1 MSIFS
6 CRAPFR
12 QRLTVLGLLIGV
24 MVGLFGVA
32 PAAAQPESMAI
43 SPDGCS
49 GPGCGPCPQGVTWR
63 QNGPFIYAYVYTIHS
78 ATPTFH
84 VSDARQVSN
93 GLGSPVTVT
102 LTSLVSRT
110 FSVTT
115 TVGFAADLTTTLRT
129 NVSVAIVESRTTA
142 IGVNVQATV
151 PPFSTILGEYGVH
164 GYSVVYDATPYITTP
179 GDLSRNVCGRS
190 ATQSGLRTDAPTHV
204 EGWRISAV

>member
-6 CRAPFR
+6 FRAPFR
-12 QRLTVLGLLIGV
+12 QRLTVLGLLTGV

-43 SPDGCS
+43 SPNSCS
-49 GPGCGPCPQGVTWR
+49 GPGCGPCPQNVTWR
-63 QNGPFIYAYVYTIHS
+63 QNGPFIFAYEYTIHS
-78 ATPTFH
+78 ATPTFY

-93 GLGSPVTVT
+93 GLDTPVTVT

-129 NVSVAIVESRTTA
+129 NVSVAIVQSTTTA

-151 PPFSTILGEYGVH
+151 PPFGAVLGEYGVH
-164 GYSVVYDATPYITTP
+164 GYSVTYDATPYITTP
-179 GDLSRNVCGRS
+179 DDFRNNVCGRS
-190 ATQSGLRTDAPTHV
+190 ATRHGLTTEAPTYI